1 MTIAQSRTARRKFLR
16 PGSSL
21 DSDYV
26 LMGEFS
32 IENDS
37 TRMKRPE
44 DLSQDV
50 VSLARR

>member
-1 MTIAQSRTARRKFLR
+1 LR
-16 PGSSL
+16 PGSFP

-32 IENDS
+32 IEIDS

-44 DLSQDV
+44 DQSQDV
-50 VSLARR
+50 VSLVRRKR